1 MIFMNTNFTFH
12 CRINFNEVWDLWFLL
27 EFSLKSI
34 SVRDYRKNF
43 EQMLHRKKKRE
54 HYISYQ
60 KNPTLSEYIESI
72 VKKLKMNQFF
82 YVLQIFIV

>member
-1 MIFMNTNFTFH
+1 M
-12 CRINFNEVWDLWFLL
+12 WFLL

-43 EQMLHRKKKRE
+43 EQILHRKKKE
-54 HYISYQ
+54 HYFSYQ

>member
-1 MIFMNTNFTFH
+1 
-12 CRINFNEVWDLWFLL
+12 
-27 EFSLKSI
+27 
-34 SVRDYRKNF
+34 
-43 EQMLHRKKKRE
+43 MLRRKKKRE